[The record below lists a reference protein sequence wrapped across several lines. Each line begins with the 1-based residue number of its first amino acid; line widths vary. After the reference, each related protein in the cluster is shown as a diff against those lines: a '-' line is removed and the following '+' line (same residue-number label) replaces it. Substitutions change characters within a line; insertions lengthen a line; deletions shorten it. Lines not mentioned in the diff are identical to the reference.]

1 MEAKLTKEQ
10 KALIV
15 VSLLPVIADMTE
27 DLELFR
33 LVKNRA
39 NLFIEEVRK
48 VDNFIIGNAEF
59 DAQAQQVNLQI
70 SFTQWLKTHLN
81 DE

>member
-1 MEAKLTKEQ
+1 MEAKLTREQ

-27 DLELFR
+27 DLYLFR

-48 VDNFIIGNAEF
+48 VDNFIIGNAEL

-70 SFTQWLKTHLN
+70 AFTQWLKTHLN

>member
-1 MEAKLTKEQ
+1 MEAKLTHEQ

-59 DAQAQQVNLQI
+59 NAQAEQVNLQI
-70 SFTQWLKTHLN
+70 AFTQWLKTHLN

>member
-1 MEAKLTKEQ
+1 MEAKLTREQ

-48 VDNFIIGNAEF
+48 VDNFIIGNAELN
-59 DAQAQQVNLQI
+59 AQAEQVNLQI
-70 SFTQWLKTHLN
+70 AFTQWLKTHLN

>member
-1 MEAKLTKEQ
+1 MEAKLTREQ

-15 VSLLPVIADMTE
+15 VSLLPVLADMTE

-70 SFTQWLKTHLN
+70 AFTQWLKTHLN

>member
-1 MEAKLTKEQ
+1 MNLTREQ

-27 DLELFR
+27 DLELFQ

-70 SFTQWLKTHLN
+70 AFTQWLKTHLN

>member
-1 MEAKLTKEQ
+1 MEAKLTREQ

-15 VSLLPVIADMTE
+15 ASLLPVIADMTE

-48 VDNFIIGNAEF
+48 IDNFIIGNAEF

-70 SFTQWLKTHLN
+70 AFTQWLKTHLN

>member
-1 MEAKLTKEQ
+1 MEAKLTREQ

-59 DAQAQQVNLQI
+59 NAQSEQVNLQI
-70 SFTQWLKTHLN
+70 AFTQWLKTHLN

>member
-1 MEAKLTKEQ
+1 MEAKLTREQ

-59 DAQAQQVNLQI
+59 NAQAQQVNLQI
-70 SFTQWLKTHLN
+70 AFTQWLKTHLN